1 MLLQKALP
9 AGRAFCFIGVAAA
22 LAAIFALMFRTELT
36 IAPSA
41 QQFSRTARVLTIG
54 SCFAESIGA
63 RLAANKV
70 ETLVN
75 PFGTVFQPLIL
86 GQLLRAAAGEETDW
100 QQHLTEARG
109 RWQSYDLHS
118 SIGAASPVELLQHI
132 QQLAQQVGDFVRRAD
147 MVVLTLGTAW
157 AYRLRETGELVNNC
171 HKQPADLFHKELL
184 TPDEIINALA
194 ETHAYLRRINPELKF
209 VLTISPVR
217 HLKDT
222 LPLNAVSKSVLRV
235 ACHYLS
241 ELLPG
246 VAYFPAFELLTDDL
260 RDYRFYASDMLHPSE
275 VAEDY
280 IWDKFARTY
289 FDVDFG
295 RFRKEWASV
304 RQSLGH
310 RPLHDGAPEHRQ
322 FLEATH
328 ERLQRLAGQQVDV
341 AAELQDVEQ
350 RIAALPVP
358 LVIVE
363 PEVEDDGEERI
374 DVGGVETTR
383 EIAVEA
389 DATLQ
394 TATETEADEAPQK
407 QRLSPEEFRN
417 QRDRDGRG
425 RNNRR
430 NRGDRSARPEPAE
443 EIMEAASQLEAT
455 EAIVETAQP
464 QELTEDTASA
474 FQVLGLGMPSAAQT
488 TVNAEEILPEGQSK
502 KKKRRSRGGAK
513 RTARKHAARLAAEG
527 LPTDE
532 MVTEA
537 TIAAI
542 EAVTVELAEP
552 ATAVELPE
560 AAQSTPAVSDTLPEV
575 PTTEAGLP
583 EANPKWSSRREGKK
597 STVIQKSTPVK
608 RGGRRV
614 LFNTTPVVENSI
626 VEATPT
632 VEPPM
637 PELPAV
643 PVVAAE
649 PELPV
654 IALSVKETEALGGAA
669 PVAEAAPAA
678 KKSRNRN
685 RDKGKQPAAASETDL
700 PVAVVEPVRLST
712 PVIEPSVVVPATAAA
727 AKAAA
732 PSKAG
737 KARSKAKAPVAAPEP
752 VAAQQEM
759 PAPTPEPAA
768 EVATLVKATAAK
780 ASPAKKAPAKPKAAA
795 KAVPMAG
802 PTGPATEPAAP
813 AAAKPKAKAAAK
825 PTAAAETKAAAPAV
839 EKKAPAKTAKAAK
852 PAAAK
857 TPKATVKAA
866 TAKKS

>member
-1 MLLQKALP
+1 
-9 AGRAFCFIGVAAA
+9 
-22 LAAIFALMFRTELT
+22 MFRTELT

-70 ETLVN
+70 ETLAN

-86 GQLLRAAAGEETDW
+86 GQLLRAAAGEEMDW
-100 QQHLTEARG
+100 QQHITEARG

-118 SIGAASPVELLQHI
+118 SIGAASPVELLQYI

-147 MVVLTLGTAW
+147 LVVLTLGTAW

-217 HLKDT
+217 HIKDT

-246 VAYFPAFELLTDDL
+246 VAYFPAFELLMDDL

-304 RQSLGH
+304 RQSLTH

-322 FLEATH
+322 FLEATR

-363 PEVEDDGEERI
+363 PEIEDDGEERI
-374 DVGGVETTR
+374 DVGGVETAR
-383 EIAVEA
+383 EIATEA

-394 TATETEADEAPQK
+394 VATETVVAATPPA
-407 QRLSPEEFRN
+407 RLSPEEFRSQRN
-417 QRDRDGRG
+417 RDRDRRG
-425 RNNRR
+425 RNDRR
-430 NRGDRSARPEPAE
+430 NRDERALQPTPAV
-443 EIMEAASQLEAT
+443 EAAEVASAQFEVEEEA
-455 EAIVETAQP
+455 VETTQP
-464 QELTEDTASA
+464 LELAEDTASA

-488 TVNAEEILPEGQSK
+488 TVDASPVLPDNQPK

-527 LPTDE
+527 IPADGIVADATVVGTTEEVVDFATPTSAIE
-532 MVTEA
+532 MV
-537 TIAAI
+537 
-542 EAVTVELAEP
+542 EP
-552 ATAVELPE
+552 VAAVELPE
-560 AAQSTPAVSDTLPEV
+560 AAQSVTTVAETLPEV
-575 PTTEAGLP
+575 PTTTIGIP
-583 EANPKWSSRREGKK
+583 DANPQWNSRREGKK

-614 LFNTTPVVENSI
+614 LFNTPAVADSSI
-626 VEATPT
+626 VEAAP
-632 VEPPM
+632 VVAPPL

-643 PVVAAE
+643 PTIVAT

-654 IALSVKETEALGGAA
+654 IEMSVTETEALGGAA
-669 PVAEAAPAA
+669 PATVAPPTAQ
-678 KKSRNRN
+678 KSRNRN
-685 RDKGKQPAAASETDL
+685 RGKGNKPAVATAVPEAAAATVAVTDTPPATPAFLETPASPKPGDNAAPPAPAATRRKAPKKPAV
-700 PVAVVEPVRLST
+700 PVAPAVAAAPAPE
-712 PVIEPSVVVPATAAA
+712 PATAAT
-727 AKAAA
+727 
-732 PSKAG
+732 P
-737 KARSKAKAPVAAPEP
+737 APVNTTPAPAA
-752 VAAQQEM
+752 EM
-759 PAPTPEPAA
+759 PA
-768 EVATLVKATAAK
+768 
-780 ASPAKKAPAKPKAAA
+780 AKPARVRPSRSKVQ
-795 KAVPMAG
+795 AVSATPAE
-802 PTGPATEPAAP
+802 PVATEPAAP
-813 AAAKPKAKAAAK
+813 PL
-825 PTAAAETKAAAPAV
+825 PAAPAR
-839 EKKAPAKTAKAAK
+839 PSRSRAAK
-852 PAAAK
+852 PAVASPIEPAIEAPAK
-857 TPKATVKAA
+857 PRAKVAPKTSAA
-866 TAKKS
+866 TKPVATKPKPAGKTTKKA

>member
-1 MLLQKALP
+1 
-9 AGRAFCFIGVAAA
+9 
-22 LAAIFALMFRTELT
+22 MFRTELT

-86 GQLLRAAAGEETDW
+86 GQLLRAAAGEEMDW

-132 QQLAQQVGDFVRRAD
+132 QQLTQQVGDFVRQAD
-147 MVVLTLGTAW
+147 VVVLTLGTAW

-184 TPDEIINALA
+184 TPDEIINSLA

-217 HLKDT
+217 HIKDT

-289 FDVDFG
+289 FDGDFG
-295 RFRKEWASV
+295 RFRKEWAAV
-304 RQSLGH
+304 RQSLQH

-322 FLEATH
+322 FLEATR

-363 PEVEDDGEERI
+363 PEIEDDGEERI
-374 DVGGVETTR
+374 DVGGVETAR
-383 EIAVEA
+383 EIAAEA

-394 TATETEADEAPQK
+394 AATEVAIAETPQK

-417 QRDRDGRG
+417 QRNRDGRG

-430 NRGDRSARPEPAE
+430 NRNDHTLRPEPAE
-443 EIMEAASQLEAT
+443 ELMDGALPQLEAAAT
-455 EAIVETAQP
+455 VAEIVEP
-464 QELTEDTASA
+464 LELAEDMASA
-474 FQVLGLGMPSAAQT
+474 FQVLGLGAPGAAQT
-488 TVNAEEILPEGQSK
+488 TVNAEEVLPEGQPK

-513 RTARKHAARLAAEG
+513 RTARKHAARLAAEEL
-527 LPTDE
+527 LPDGTIVE
-532 MVTEA
+532 TTATEP
-537 TIAAI
+537 AAENPI
-542 EAVTVELAEP
+542 TATVEAEVIEP
-552 ATAVELPE
+552 VTAVELPE
-560 AAQSTPAVSDTLPEV
+560 AAQSVAVDSLPEV
-575 PTTEAGLP
+575 PTTEVGIP
-583 EANPKWSSRREGKK
+583 EANPKWNSRREGKK

-614 LFNTTPVVENSI
+614 LFNTSAAGDSSIIESTPAVEL
-626 VEATPT
+626 
-632 VEPPM
+632 PM

-643 PVVAAE
+643 TTVVAE

-654 IALSVKETEALGGAA
+654 IEMNAAQVEAIGNELPTVELVKA
-669 PVAEAAPAA
+669 VA

-685 RDKGKQPAAASETDL
+685 RGKANKTTPTETAQEAASEI
-700 PVAVVEPVRLST
+700 VALEANATAT
-712 PVIEPSVVVPATAAA
+712 PMAAELPATAEPIVTTATPAATPVKRKPAKKAKASATVPVMPDSASEPTVLAPSTVENAA
-727 AKAAA
+727 AETSTIEAPTATT
-732 PSKAG
+732 PSKP
-737 KARSKAKAPVAAPEP
+737 KPSRSKAKTVPTT
-752 VAAQQEM
+752 
-759 PAPTPEPAA
+759 PAEPA
-768 EVATLVKATAAK
+768 TA
-780 ASPAKKAPAKPKAAA
+780 
-795 KAVPMAG
+795 
-802 PTGPATEPAAP
+802 EPAAP
-813 AAAKPKAKAAAK
+813 PL
-825 PTAAAETKAAAPAV
+825 PTAPAR
-839 EKKAPAKTAKAAK
+839 PSRSRAAK
-852 PAAAK
+852 PAAPAPTEKVTKAPTKPK
-857 TPKATVKAA
+857 TKAAPKAPATPEPIGAKSKPPRKTTKKA
-866 TAKKS
+866 